1 MTTTRNRARTP
12 APVALLL
19 TLGLGT
25 TVSLAGPAMAETDRE
40 GPLVTP
46 PPAPEELTEGE
57 AIEPTVRIL
66 RREWATIEEFSIQG
80 QIYAVRITPVVG
92 PPYYLIDTDGDGVLN
107 HRAEYDPH
115 REPKIHRWELLR
127 W

>member
-1 MTTTRNRARTP
+1 MNAAAIRPRQRPPNH
-12 APVALLL
+12 LLL
-19 TLGLGT
+19 ALGLGT
-25 TVSLAGPAMAETDRE
+25 ALTLAGPVSGEE
-40 GPLVTP
+40 GPIITP

-57 AIEPTVRIL
+57 AIEPTVRII

-107 HRAEYDPH
+107 HRAEYDPL